1 MNHLKNRNR
10 FFKYLLV
17 GFLNNILNFF
27 IFKALNFLN
36 IQIFFSAAGGFLSG
50 ALVSYFLNSK
60 FTFNTKKRSRV
71 QFTMFLILQI
81 FLLNIFSILL
91 SLTNKFILKEENLS
105 WCFATII
112 IIFINFTLQKKIF
125 SY

>member
-10 FFKYLLV
+10 FIKYLLV
-17 GFLNNILNFF
+17 GFLNNIINFF
-27 IFKALNFLN
+27 IFKALNYLN
-36 IQIFFSAAGGFLSG
+36 IQIFFSAAGGFLAG
-50 ALVSYFLNSK
+50 ALASYFLNSK
-60 FTFNTKKRSRV
+60 FTFNTKKRSKV
-71 QFTMFLILQI
+71 QFTFFLILQI

-91 SLTNKFILKEENLS
+91 SFSNEFILKEENLS
-105 WCFATII
+105 WSFATII